1 MPRHSGTTGMLLTAL
16 LLGTSHI
23 LPGQA
28 LTPPIVAWTP
38 TLRTE
43 TAVRAALGPQIVVSS
58 GRHSHTLTGLLIGSL
73 VGVAATGA
81 FLGVFCSDPDTRC
94 GADEVARA
102 AVIIAVPSALV
113 GAVIGSLV
121 RTKT

>member
-1 MPRHSGTTGMLLTAL
+1 MLLTVL
-16 LLGTSHI
+16 VLGTSHI

-28 LTPPIVAWTP
+28 LTPPFFAWTP
-38 TLRTE
+38 TLRTAS
-43 TAVRAALGPQIVVSS
+43 TVRAALGPKMVVRS

-73 VGVAATGA
+73 VGAAATGA

-94 GADEVARA
+94 GAHEVARA
-102 AVIIAVPSALV
+102 VVVIAVPSALV